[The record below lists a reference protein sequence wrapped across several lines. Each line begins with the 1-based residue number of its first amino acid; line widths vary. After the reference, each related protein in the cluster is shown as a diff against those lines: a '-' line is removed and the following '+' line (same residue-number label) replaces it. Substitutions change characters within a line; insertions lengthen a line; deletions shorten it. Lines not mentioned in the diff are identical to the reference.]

1 MDRIPRLIAGLSGA
15 AAAVFYRV
23 DRHGPPLP
31 DGPLIVAANHPN
43 SLVDPLL
50 IFRCGERVARPL
62 ARAPLFDGL
71 VLGPVL
77 RAIGGIPVY
86 RRQDDPDETHRNEEM
101 FRAAVDVLRGDG
113 AVQIFPEG
121 KSHSEARLAEFR
133 TGAARIALQ
142 AEESADWRLGLSIV
156 PVGITYSRK
165 ELARTAVTVRFAK
178 AFECTYL
185 KEEYREDPVT
195 AAQRL
200 TARIAKGIR
209 RQTLNFDHH
218 SDRALVEVSEQLY
231 VRQSRWVPWRMR
243 ERLGTRFPRL
253 HRFAKGLDW
262 IRRVDPEEHR
272 RLTEKVERYAALNA
286 ELRAGEGDVPPRYS
300 LRPVVKYVLVRGT
313 LLVLGLPLA
322 VPGLLLWAPVTRLP
336 RFAVRRLRPEF
347 EVTATIK
354 LLALLAGVLAA
365 WILLVG
371 LGFLVGGTPV
381 ALGAALLAPV
391 CGFVAM
397 LWVELAREVR
407 EDTSLFLRLQGR
419 PDLRR
424 HFAQLRSEL
433 TKTFRRLEKRWMEER
448 RGGGVQAEG
457 DPPSDGALPSSPIGD
472 NASGPRAG

>member
-1 MDRIPRLIAGLSGA
+1 MTGTAAG
-15 AAAVFYRV
+15 VFYRV

-50 IFRCGERVARPL
+50 IFRCSERIVRPL
-62 ARAPLFDGL
+62 ARAPLFDG
-71 VLGPVL
+71 VFLGPVL
-77 RAIGGIPVY
+77 RALGAIPVY
-86 RRQDDPDETHRNEEM
+86 RRQDDPDEMHRNEEM
-101 FRAAVDVLRGDG
+101 FRAAIDVLRGGG

-142 AEESADWRLGLSIV
+142 AEESADWRLGVSIV

-165 ELARTAVTVRFAK
+165 ELARTAVTVRFA
-178 AFECTYL
+178 AAVECSDL
-185 KEEYREDPVT
+185 REEYRADPVT

-209 RQTLNFDHH
+209 GQTLNFDHH
-218 SDRALVEVSEQLY
+218 RDRTLVEVSEQLY
-231 VRQSRWVPWRMR
+231 VRQSRRVPWRRR

-253 HRFAKGLDW
+253 QRFARGLDW
-262 IRRVDPEEHR
+262 IRRADPQEHR
-272 RLTEKVERYAALNA
+272 RLTEKVERYAALSA

-300 LRPVVKYVLVRGT
+300 LLPVVKYVLVRGT

-322 VPGLLLWAPVTRLP
+322 VAGLLLWTPVTRLA
-336 RFAVRRLRPEF
+336 RLVVRRVRPEF

-354 LLALLAGVLAA
+354 LLALLAGVFAA
-365 WILLVG
+365 WILLV
-371 LGFLVGGTPV
+371 FLSYLAGGTPV
-381 ALGAALLAPV
+381 AVAVALLAPL

-433 TKTFRRLEKRWMEER
+433 TKAFRRLEKRRLEER
-448 RGGGVQAEG
+448 RVGNVQGEG
-457 DPPSDGALPSSPIGD
+457 RERRRP
-472 NASGPRAG
+472 